1 MSGRTYRGKDLD
13 VNFRQMEVFHAIMM
27 TGSVTS
33 AAKSLNITQP
43 AATKI
48 LRHSEDQLKF
58 RLFHR
63 VKGRLV
69 PTDDALAILPEV
81 ERVLQD
87 MRAVHQSLDD
97 VRSARR
103 GSLSIVAIPTLGQV
117 VLPRAIALFARERPE
132 VPVSFEIRAKRYVM
146 QSVATQRAEVGFAFL
161 TPTHS
166 GVETKPLCSGR
177 LVCIVRRDHRL
188 ASRTSV
194 TASDLAGESFIAF
207 SKEQGLRPLVESA
220 LVNSRI
226 QFSGQ
231 IETGWVSTAWTL
243 VDNGIGISLVDSI
256 SQLDRLYHNVV
267 AIPLLPDLPV
277 QADVLIPRA
286 KPLSRIAR
294 HFVDLASKVLS
305 EDQGKTPAGAPMP

>member
-1 MSGRTYRGKDLD
+1 M
-13 VNFRQMEVFHAIMM
+13 NFRQMEVFHAIMM

-63 VKGRLV
+63 IKGRLV
-69 PTDDALAILPEV
+69 PTDDALAILPDV
-81 ERVLQD
+81 ERVFQE

-97 VRSARR
+97 VRNARR

-117 VLPRAIALFARERPE
+117 ALPRAIAQFARERPE

-166 GVETKPLCSGR
+166 GVETRPLGSGR

-188 ASRTSV
+188 AGRSSV
-194 TASDLAGESFIAF
+194 TATDLAGESFITF
-207 SKEQGLRPLVESA
+207 SKDQGLRPLVESA

-231 IETGWVSTAWTL
+231 IETGWVSTAWSL
-243 VDNGIGISLVDSI
+243 VDNGIGISLVDSF
-256 SQLDRLYHNVV
+256 SQLDRLYPNVV
-267 AIPLLPDLPV
+267 AIPFLPELPV
-277 QADVLIPRA
+277 QADILIPRA

-305 EDQGKTPAGAPMP
+305 EERGETPAEPPLP